1 MVIPE
6 RRKVGRYEILRKLGR
21 GGMADVYLAQ
31 DTEHQR
37 TVAIK
42 VIEHGPDADSR
53 ETIEAERRGSQLQA
67 KLAEIDSRVV
77 KIFDAEDM
85 DGYFVVA
92 MEYVEG
98 QDLSD
103 VMRHGPAA
111 PDDAVDIALA
121 ICQTLEHAHTLE
133 VTIDGKECR
142 GIVHGDIKPKN
153 IRIDHENR
161 VRVLDFGIA
170 KALSLSRKLTR
181 NEFGSVPY
189 ASPERLDSGDVNSMS
204 DLWSLGV
211 LLYEMVAGLQPYQ
224 AESTERLERMIRS
237 RIPAPPA
244 PDPCPEPLR
253 RILLKSMD
261 PEPQRRYQSAADLA
275 MDLVAFRAGAP
286 VRAETPA
293 ETDEDADATRRTYR
307 PASAMDAAV
316 DEATRRTAKP
326 VKFGT
331 KASSPPALK
340 PVSRFG
346 YQVRRA
352 FVMLAGLALA
362 YIVYAVT
369 SGVVLWRHGQD
380 LDRDIHAEVLT
391 DPDAI
396 WTRWA
401 DISKGNARALALF
414 APRRSVKKK
423 LASAAERVIGTYRN
437 SDTQPVYERDW
448 ERARNYLARAL
459 EIDPGDETVRGELRL
474 CEGQI
479 DRINGVSHHN
489 AAVLNEAVEKFEEAE
504 QALPRSPDP
513 ELGLAGV
520 YVYGLKDIDKAY
532 AALQEAERRGYKLGN
547 RQKAQL
553 ADGYRDRGDRLWWDS
568 RDVRGLPQ
576 EKDQIQ
582 KAADDYRRALE
593 LYQGIVPYSSANVN
607 IVRVQASLNA
617 IESRLLQVQ
626 AEPSR

>member
-1 MVIPE
+1 MVVPE
-6 RRKVGRYEILRKLGR
+6 RRKVGRYEILSKLGR

-31 DTEHQR
+31 DTGQER
-37 TVAIK
+37 TVALK
-42 VIEHGPDADSR
+42 VIEYGPDADSR

-67 KLAEIDSRVV
+67 KLAEVDPRVV
-77 KIFDAEDM
+77 QIFDAGDM
-85 DGYFVVA
+85 DGYFAVA

-103 VMRHGPAA
+103 LMRHGPA
-111 PDDAVDIALA
+111 PVDDAADIALA
-121 ICQTLEHAHTLE
+121 ICQTLHNAHTLE

-153 IRIDHENR
+153 IRIDRENR

-189 ASPERLDSGDVNSMS
+189 ASPERLDSGDVNFMS

-211 LLYEMVAGLQPYQ
+211 LLYELVTGSQPYQ
-224 AESTERLERMIRS
+224 SESTERLERMIRS

-244 PDPCPEPLR
+244 PDPCPEALR
-253 RILLKSMD
+253 RILRKSMD
-261 PEPQRRYQSAADLA
+261 PEPERRYQSAADLA
-275 MDLVAFRAGAP
+275 ADLAAFRAGAP
-286 VRAETPA
+286 VSAET
-293 ETDEDADATRRTYR
+293 EEDADATRRTFH
-307 PASAMDAAV
+307 PAAV
-316 DEATRRTAKP
+316 ADDGTRRTTTKPPTSTASLQGGKPAAKP
-326 VKFGT
+326 AT
-331 KASSPPALK
+331 
-340 PVSRFG
+340 RFG
-346 YQVRRA
+346 YQARRVL
-352 FVMLAGLALA
+352 VMLAGLVLA

-369 SGVVLWRHGQD
+369 SGVVLWRHGQQ

-391 DPDAI
+391 DPDAV
-396 WTRWA
+396 WSRWA
-401 DISKGNARALALF
+401 DISKGNPQALALF
-414 APRRSVKKK
+414 TPRRSVKKK
-423 LASAAERVIGTYRN
+423 LVAAAERVIETYRN
-437 SDTQPVYERDW
+437 SDSQPVYENDW
-448 ERARNYLARAL
+448 KRAKLYLARAL

-479 DRINGVSHHN
+479 DRINGLSHHN
-489 AAVLNEAVEKFEEAE
+489 AAVLNEAVHKFEEAQ
-504 QALPRSPDP
+504 QALPHSPDP
-513 ELGLAGV
+513 ELGLARV

-532 AALQEAERRGYKLGN
+532 ATLQEAAHRGYKLGS
-547 RQKAQL
+547 REKSQL

-593 LYQGIVPYSSANVN
+593 LYQGIVPYGNANVN
-607 IVRVQASLNA
+607 IVRVQGSLSA
-617 IESRLLQVQ
+617 IEYRLGELQ

>member
-6 RRKVGRYEILRKLGR
+6 RRKVGKYEILSKLGR

-31 DTEHQR
+31 DTENQR
-37 TVAIK
+37 TVALK
-42 VIEHGPDADSR
+42 VIEQGPDADSR

-77 KIFDAEDM
+77 RIFDTADM

-98 QDLSD
+98 HDLSD
-103 VMRHGPAA
+103 LMRGGPAA
-111 PDDAVDIALA
+111 PDDAADIALA
-121 ICQTLEHAHTLE
+121 ICQTIHNAHSLE
-133 VTIDGKECR
+133 VTIDGKDCR

-153 IRIDHENR
+153 IRIDNENR

-189 ASPERLDSGDVNSMS
+189 ASPERLESGDVNSMS

-211 LLYEMVAGLQPYQ
+211 LLYELVTGSQPYQ

-244 PDPCPEPLR
+244 PDPCPEALR

-261 PEPQRRYQSAADLA
+261 PEPGRRYQTAADLA
-275 MDLVAFRAGAP
+275 ADLVAFRAGAP
-286 VRAETPA
+286 VQAET
-293 ETDEDADATRRTYR
+293 EEDANATRRTFH
-307 PASAMDAAV
+307 PAPGV
-316 DEATRRTAKP
+316 DEGTRRTAKP
-326 VKFGT
+326 AAPTAPVKYG
-331 KASSPPALK
+331 KPAAK
-340 PVSRFG
+340 PVSRIG
-346 YQVRRA
+346 YRARRTL
-352 FVMLAGLALA
+352 VMLAGLALA

-369 SGVVLWRHGQD
+369 SGVVLWRRGQQ
-380 LDRDIHAEVLT
+380 LDRDIHAETLT
-391 DPDAI
+391 DPEAI

-401 DISKGNARALALF
+401 DISKGNSQALALF
-414 APRRSVKKK
+414 TPRRAVKKK
-423 LASAAERVIGTYRN
+423 LVAEAERVIGTYRN
-437 SDTQPVYERDW
+437 SDSQPVYENDW
-448 ERARNYLARAL
+448 KRARLCLARVL
-459 EIDPGDETVRGELRL
+459 EIDPADETVRGELRL

-479 DRINGVSHHN
+479 DRINGLSHHN
-489 AAVLNEAVEKFEEAE
+489 AALLNEAVQKFEEAE
-504 QALPRSPDP
+504 QALPHSPDP

-593 LYQGIVPYSSANVN
+593 LYQGIAPYGGANVN
-607 IVRVQASLNA
+607 IVRVQGSLSSV
-617 IESRLLQVQ
+617 EYRLQELQ
-626 AEPSR
+626 AEPGR

>member
-6 RRKVGRYEILRKLGR
+6 RRKVGKYEILRKLGR

-31 DTEHQR
+31 DAQHER
-37 TVAIK
+37 IVAIK
-42 VIEHGPDADSR
+42 VIEQGPDADSR
-53 ETIEAERRGSQLQA
+53 ETIEAERRGAQLQA
-67 KLAEIDSRVV
+67 KLAEIDPRVV
-77 KIFDAEDM
+77 RIFDAADM

-103 VMRHGPAA
+103 LMRHGPAA

-133 VTIDGKECR
+133 VTIDGKPCR

-204 DLWSLGV
+204 DLWSLGI
-211 LLYEMVAGLQPYQ
+211 LLYELVTGSQPYQ
-224 AESTERLERMIRS
+224 AENTERLERMIRS

-244 PDPCPEPLR
+244 PDPCPAPLR
-253 RILLKSMD
+253 CILLKSMY
-261 PEPQRRYQSAADLA
+261 PEPERRYQSAAEMA
-275 MDLVAFRAGAP
+275 ADLVAFRAGAP
-286 VRAETPA
+286 VRAET
-293 ETDEDADATRRTYR
+293 EDDADVTRRTFR
-307 PASAMDAAV
+307 PVSAMD
-316 DEATRRTAKP
+316 DSTRRTAQP
-326 VKFGT
+326 VKFGSR
-331 KASSPPALK
+331 APAPRAAK
-340 PVSRFG
+340 PGPFG
-346 YQVRRA
+346 YQARRVL
-352 FVMLAGLALA
+352 VMLAGLVLA

-369 SGVVLWRHGQD
+369 SGVVLWRQGQQ
-380 LDRDIHAEVLT
+380 LDRDIRAEVLT

-396 WTRWA
+396 WSRWA
-401 DISKGNARALALF
+401 DISKGKAQALALF
-414 APRRSVKKK
+414 APRRSVKRK
-423 LASAAERVIGTYRN
+423 LVSAAERVIGTYRN

-448 ERARNYLARAL
+448 ERARNDLARAL
-459 EIDPGDETVRGELRL
+459 EVDPGDETVRGELRL

-479 DRINGVSHHN
+479 DRINGLSHHN
-489 AAVLNEAVEKFEEAE
+489 TALLNEAIEKFEEAE
-504 QALPRSPDP
+504 QAMPRSPDP

-532 AALQEAERRGYKLGN
+532 AVLQQAEQRGYKLGS
-547 RQKAQL
+547 RQKVQL
-553 ADGYRDRGDRLWWDS
+553 ADGYRDRGDRLWYDS

-576 EKDQIQ
+576 EKDQIR

-593 LYQGIVPYSSANVN
+593 LYQGIVPYNSANVN
-607 IVRVQASLNA
+607 IVRVQGSLSA
-617 IESRLLQVQ
+617 LEDRLALLEAGQSR
-626 AEPSR
+626 

>member
-6 RRKVGRYEILRKLGR
+6 RRKIGRYEILRKLGR

-31 DTEHQR
+31 DTEHER
-37 TVAIK
+37 TVALK
-42 VIEHGPDADSR
+42 VIEQGPDADSR
-53 ETIEAERRGSQLQA
+53 ETIEAERRGSELQA
-67 KLAEIDSRVV
+67 KLAEIDTRVV
-77 KIFDAEDM
+77 KIFDVEDR
-85 DGYFVVA
+85 DGYFMVA

-98 QDLSD
+98 NDLSD
-103 VMRHGPAA
+103 LMRHGPAT

-121 ICQTLEHAHTLE
+121 ICQTLEHAHTLD
-133 VTIDGKECR
+133 VTMDGKDCR

-189 ASPERLDSGDVNSMS
+189 ASPERLDSGDVNAMS

-211 LLYEMVAGLQPYQ
+211 LLYELVTGSQPYQ

-244 PDPCPEPLR
+244 PDPCPEALR

-261 PEPQRRYQSAADLA
+261 PEPERRYQSAAQLA
-275 MDLVAFRAGAP
+275 ADLVAFRTGVPVAAGA
-286 VRAETPA
+286 E
-293 ETDEDADATRRTYR
+293 EDADATRRTFH
-307 PASAMDAAV
+307 PAPGA
-316 DEATRRTAKP
+316 DESTRRTAPGVAPRKP
-326 VKFGT
+326 SRGFRPAG
-331 KASSPPALK
+331 PP
-340 PVSRFG
+340 SRYA
-346 YQVRRA
+346 YQARRF
-352 FVMLAGLALA
+352 FVMVAGLVLA
-362 YIVYAVT
+362 YVVYAVT
-369 SGVVLWRHGQD
+369 SSIVLWRRGQQ

-391 DPDAI
+391 DPEAI
-396 WTRWA
+396 WNRWN
-401 DISKGNARALALF
+401 DLSKGSAQSLALF
-414 APRRSVKKK
+414 GPRRSVKKR
-423 LASAAERVIGTYRN
+423 LVAAADQVIETYRD
-437 SDTQPVYERDW
+437 SDSQPVYENDW
-448 ERARNYLARAL
+448 KRARLYLGRAL

-489 AAVLNEAVEKFEEAE
+489 AAMLNEAVQKFEEAE
-504 QALPRSPDP
+504 RALPHSPDP

-520 YVYGLKDIDKAY
+520 YVYGLKDIDRAY
-532 AALQEAERRGYKLGN
+532 AAVQEAERRGYKLGN

-593 LYQGIVPYSSANVN
+593 LYQGIVPYGSANAN
-607 IVRVQASLNA
+607 IVRVQASLN
-617 IESRLLQVQ
+617 SVQYRLSELQ
-626 AEPSR
+626 AEQSR

>member
-6 RRKVGRYEILRKLGR
+6 RRKVGKYEILRKLGR

-31 DTEHQR
+31 DAEHQR
-37 TVAIK
+37 TVALK
-42 VIEHGPDADSR
+42 VIEQGPDADSR

-67 KLAEIDSRVV
+67 KLAEIDARVV
-77 KIFDAEDM
+77 RIFDTGDM

-103 VMRHGPAA
+103 LMRGGPASA
-111 PDDAVDIALA
+111 DDAVDIALA

-153 IRIDHENR
+153 IRIDNENR

-211 LLYEMVAGLQPYQ
+211 LLYELATGSQPYQ

-244 PDPCPEPLR
+244 PDPCPQALR

-261 PEPQRRYQSAADLA
+261 LEPERRYQSAAEMGA
-275 MDLVAFRAGAP
+275 DLVAFRAGAP
-286 VRAETPA
+286 VSAEA
-293 ETDEDADATRRTYR
+293 EEDANATRRTFR
-307 PASAMDAAV
+307 SAPGV
-316 DEATRRTAKP
+316 DDSTRRTTKP
-326 VKFGT
+326 IKFGT
-331 KASSPPALK
+331 GAPGPRAAKPASRL
-340 PVSRFG
+340 G
-346 YQVRRA
+346 YRGRR
-352 FVMLAGLALA
+352 VLTMLAGLALA
-362 YIVYAVT
+362 YIVYAVA

-391 DPDAI
+391 DPEAI
-396 WTRWA
+396 WSRWA
-401 DISKGNARALALF
+401 DISKGNAQSLALF

-423 LASAAERVIGTYRN
+423 LVAAADRVIGTYRD
-437 SDTQPVYERDW
+437 SDTQPVYEKDW

-479 DRINGVSHHN
+479 DCINGRSHHN
-489 AAVLNEAVEKFEEAE
+489 AALLNEAVQKFEEAQ

-513 ELGLAGV
+513 QLGLARV

-532 AALQEAERRGYKLGN
+532 AALQEAERRGYKLGS
-547 RQKAQL
+547 REKAQL
-553 ADGYRDRGDRLWWDS
+553 ADGYRDRGDRLWWYS

-576 EKDQIQ
+576 EKDQIG

-593 LYQGIVPYSSANVN
+593 LYQGIAPYGSANVN
-607 IVRVQASLNA
+607 IVRVQGSLSA
-617 IESRLLQVQ
+617 IGYRLAQLQ
-626 AEPSR
+626 AEPSTR

>member
-6 RRKVGRYEILRKLGR
+6 RRKVGKYEILRKLGR

-31 DTEHQR
+31 DPEYQR

-42 VIEHGPDADSR
+42 VIEQGPDADSR

-77 KIFDAEDM
+77 KIFDMEDL

-103 VMRHGPAA
+103 LMRHGPAA

-121 ICQTLEHAHTLE
+121 ICQTLEHAHSLE
-133 VTIDGKECR
+133 VTIDGKDCR

-189 ASPERLDSGDVNSMS
+189 ASPERLDSGDVNAMS

-211 LLYEMVAGLQPYQ
+211 LLYEMVTGSQPYQ

-253 RILLKSMD
+253 RILLKSMH
-261 PEPQRRYQSAADLA
+261 PESERRYQSAADLA
-275 MDLVAFRAGAP
+275 SDLVAFRAGAP
-286 VRAETPA
+286 VRAEAPA
-293 ETDEDADATRRTYR
+293 ATDDATRRTYR
-307 PASAMDAAV
+307 PASAADGAV

-331 KASSPPALK
+331 RASVPPAVK

-346 YQVRRA
+346 YQARRA

-369 SGVVLWRHGQD
+369 SGVVLWRRGQD

-401 DISKGNARALALF
+401 DISKDNAQALALF

-423 LASAAERVIGTYRN
+423 LAAAAERVIGTYRN
-437 SDTQPVYERDW
+437 SDTQPVYEKDW

-459 EIDPGDETVRGELRL
+459 EIDPADETVRGELRL

-489 AAVLNEAVEKFEEAE
+489 TAVLNEAIEKFEEAE

-593 LYQGIVPYSSANVN
+593 LYQGIVPYTSANVN
-607 IVRVQASLNA
+607 IVRVQASLSA
-617 IESRLLQVQ
+617 IEYRLAQLQSQ
-626 AEPSR
+626 PSRQ

>member
-6 RRKVGRYEILRKLGR
+6 RRKVGKYEILSKLGR

-31 DTEHQR
+31 DTENQR
-37 TVAIK
+37 TVALK
-42 VIEHGPDADSR
+42 VIEYGPDADSR

-77 KIFDAEDM
+77 RIFDAGDM
-85 DGYFVVA
+85 DGYFGVA

-103 VMRHGPAA
+103 LMRHGLA
-111 PDDAVDIALA
+111 PVDDAADIALA
-121 ICQTLEHAHTLE
+121 ICQTLHNAHTLE
-133 VTIDGKECR
+133 ITIDGKDYR

-153 IRIDHENR
+153 IRIDNENR

-211 LLYEMVAGLQPYQ
+211 LLYELVTGSQPYQ
-224 AESTERLERMIRS
+224 AESTERLESMIRS

-244 PDPCPEPLR
+244 PDPCPEALR
-253 RILLKSMD
+253 RILMKSMD
-261 PEPQRRYQSAADLA
+261 PEPERRYQSAADLA
-275 MDLVAFRAGAP
+275 ADLVAFRAGAP
-286 VRAETPA
+286 VRAET
-293 ETDEDADATRRTYR
+293 EEDANATRRTFH
-307 PASAMDAAV
+307 PGPGA
-316 DEATRRTAKP
+316 DEDTRRTAKP
-326 VKFGT
+326 AAPMAPVRYGK
-331 KASSPPALK
+331 PAAK
-340 PVSRFG
+340 PARLG
-346 YQVRRA
+346 YRARRVL
-352 FVMLAGLALA
+352 VMLAGLALA

-369 SGVVLWRHGQD
+369 SGVVLWRHGQQ

-391 DPDAI
+391 DPEAI
-396 WTRWA
+396 WSRWA
-401 DISKGNARALALF
+401 DISKGNPQALALF
-414 APRRSVKKK
+414 TPRRSVKKR
-423 LASAAERVIGTYRN
+423 LVAAADKVIGTYRT
-437 SDTQPVYERDW
+437 SDSQPVYENDW
-448 ERARNYLARAL
+448 KRAKLYLARAL
-459 EIDPGDETVRGELRL
+459 EMDPADETVRGELRL

-489 AAVLNEAVEKFEEAE
+489 AALLNEAVQKFEEAQ
-504 QALPRSPDP
+504 QALPHSPDP

-520 YVYGLKDIDKAY
+520 YVSGLKDIDKGY
-532 AALQEAERRGYKLGN
+532 DALQEAERRGYKLGN

-576 EKDQIQ
+576 EKDQIR

-593 LYQGIVPYSSANVN
+593 LYQGMVPYSSANVN
-607 IVRVQASLNA
+607 IVRVQGSLTA
-617 IESRLLQVQ
+617 IESRLSELQ
-626 AEPSR
+626 AEPFR

>member
-1 MVIPE
+1 
-6 RRKVGRYEILRKLGR
+6 
-21 GGMADVYLAQ
+21 MADVYLAQ

-42 VIEHGPDADSR
+42 VIEQGPDADSR

-67 KLAEIDSRVV
+67 KLAEIDARVV
-77 KIFDAEDM
+77 KIFDTADL

-92 MEYVEG
+92 MEYIEG

-133 VTIDGKECR
+133 VVIDGKQCR

-153 IRIDHENR
+153 IRIDRENR

-211 LLYEMVAGLQPYQ
+211 LLYEMVAGSQPYR

-237 RIPAPPA
+237 HIPAPPA

-261 PEPQRRYQSAADLA
+261 PAPERRYQSAADLA
-275 MDLVAFRAGAP
+275 VDLVAFRAGAP
-286 VRAETPA
+286 VRAEMPA
-293 ETDEDADATRRTYR
+293 ETEEDANATRRTFH
-307 PASAMDAAV
+307 PGADV
-316 DEATRRTAKP
+316 DDSTRRTAKP
-326 VKFGT
+326 AAST
-331 KASSPPALK
+331 KPALLAG
-340 PVSRFG
+340 PVARPAEPPSRFR
-346 YQVRRA
+346 YETRRGL
-352 FVMLAGLALA
+352 VMLAGLALA

-369 SGVVLWRHGQD
+369 SGVVLWRHGQE
-380 LDRDIHAEVLT
+380 LDRQIHAEVLT

-396 WTRWA
+396 WSRWA
-401 DISKGNARALALF
+401 DVSKGNAQALALF

-423 LASAAERVIGTYRN
+423 MVAAAERVIGTYRN
-437 SDTQPVYERDW
+437 SDSQPVYENDW
-448 ERARNYLARAL
+448 KRAKLYLARAL
-459 EIDPGDETVRGELRL
+459 EMDPGDETVRGELRL

-489 AAVLNEAVEKFEEAE
+489 AAILNEAIQKFEEAE
-504 QALPRSPDP
+504 QALPHSPDP

-532 AALQEAERRGYKLGN
+532 AELQEAERRGYRLGN

-553 ADGYRDRGDRLWWDS
+553 ADGYRDRGDRLWLDS

-607 IVRVQASLNA
+607 IVRLQSSLFA
-617 IESRLLQVQ
+617 IESRLAELQN
-626 AEPSR
+626 EPPR

>member
-6 RRKVGRYEILRKLGR
+6 RRKVGKYEILRKLGR

-31 DTEHQR
+31 DTENER
-37 TVAIK
+37 TVALK
-42 VIEHGPDADSR
+42 VIEHGADTDSR
-53 ETIEAERRGSQLQA
+53 DTIEAERRGSQLQA

-77 KIFDAEDM
+77 KIFDAGDM
-85 DGYFVVA
+85 DGYFGVA

-103 VMRHGPAA
+103 LMRHGPAA

-133 VTIDGKECR
+133 VTIDGKDCR

-153 IRIDHENR
+153 IRIDNENR

-211 LLYEMVAGLQPYQ
+211 MLYELVTGSQPYQ

-244 PDPCPEPLR
+244 PDPCPEALR
-253 RILLKSMD
+253 RILLKTMD
-261 PEPQRRYQSAADLA
+261 PEPARRYQSAADLA
-275 MDLVAFRAGAP
+275 ADLARFRAGAE
-286 VRAETPA
+286 VAAES
-293 ETDEDADATRRTYR
+293 EEDANATRRTFHPE
-307 PASAMDAAV
+307 PAADDS
-316 DEATRRTAKP
+316 TRRTAKP
-326 VKFGT
+326 AASAVPMRFG
-331 KASSPPALK
+331 KPAAKPPAA
-340 PVSRFG
+340 PPSRF
-346 YQVRRA
+346 QFEVKRVL
-352 FVMLAGLALA
+352 VMLSGLVLA
-362 YIVYAVT
+362 YVVYAVT
-369 SGVVLWRHGQD
+369 SGVVLWRHGQQ

-396 WTRWA
+396 WARWA
-401 DISKGNARALALF
+401 DISKGNAQAMSLF
-414 APRRSVKKK
+414 TPRRSVKKK
-423 LASAAERVIGTYRN
+423 LVSAAERVIETYRT
-437 SDTQPVYERDW
+437 SDSQPVYENDW
-448 ERARNYLARAL
+448 KRAKLYLARAL
-459 EIDPGDETVRGELRL
+459 EMDPGDETVRGELRL

-479 DRINGVSHHN
+479 DRINGTSHHN
-489 AAVLNEAVEKFEEAE
+489 AALLNEAVQKFEEAQ
-504 QALPRSPDP
+504 QALPHSPDP

-520 YVYGLKDIDKAY
+520 YVSGLKDIDKAY
-532 AALQEAERRGYKLGN
+532 DALQEAEHHGYKLGN
-547 RQKAQL
+547 RQKALL

-593 LYQGIVPYSSANVN
+593 LYQGIVPYGSANVN
-607 IVRVQASLNA
+607 IVRVQGSLSA
-617 IESRLLQVQ
+617 IEFRLKELQT
-626 AEPSR
+626 EPH

>member
-31 DTEHQR
+31 DPENER
-37 TVAIK
+37 TVALK
-42 VIEHGPDADSR
+42 VIEHGPDADSK

-67 KLAEIDSRVV
+67 QLAEVDPRVV
-77 KIFDAEDM
+77 KIFDADDM
-85 DGYFVVA
+85 DGYFAVA

-98 QDLSD
+98 QDLAD
-103 VMRHGPAA
+103 LMRHGPAQV
-111 PDDAVDIALA
+111 DDAADIALA
-121 ICQTLEHAHTLE
+121 ICQTLHNAHTLA
-133 VTIDGKECR
+133 VTIDGKEYR

-153 IRIDHENR
+153 IRIDNENR

-211 LLYEMVAGLQPYQ
+211 LLYELVTGAQPYQ

-253 RILLKSMD
+253 RILLKCMD
-261 PEPQRRYQSAADLA
+261 PEPDRRYQSAADLA
-275 MDLVAFRAGAP
+275 TDLVAFRAGAP
-286 VRAETPA
+286 VAAES
-293 ETDEDADATRRTYR
+293 EEDSGATRRTFH
-307 PASAMDAAV
+307 PAAGPDDS
-316 DEATRRTAKP
+316 TRRTVKP
-326 VKFGT
+326 AAT
-331 KASSPPALK
+331 KAAAAARGAGPAEQPTSFQYGVK
-340 PVSRFG
+340 RFL
-346 YQVRRA
+346 
-352 FVMLAGLALA
+352 VMLAGVVLA
-362 YIVYAVT
+362 YSVYAVT
-369 SGVVLWRHGQD
+369 SGIVVWRRGQQ

-401 DISKGNARALALF
+401 DISKGNAQSMALF
-414 APRRSVKKK
+414 APRHSVKRH
-423 LASAAERVIGTYRN
+423 LVTAADRVIETYRN
-437 SDTQPVYERDW
+437 GDSQPVYENDW
-448 ERARNYLARAL
+448 KRAKQYLARAL

-479 DRINGVSHHN
+479 DRINGLTHHN
-489 AAVLNEAVEKFEEAE
+489 TAVLNEAVQKFEEAQ
-504 QALPRSPDP
+504 QALPHSPDP
-513 ELGLAGV
+513 ELGLARV
-520 YVYGLKDIDKAY
+520 YVYGLKDIDRAY
-532 AALQEAERRGYKLGN
+532 AALQEAEHRGYKLGS
-547 RQKAQL
+547 REKAQL

-576 EKDQIQ
+576 ERDQIE

-593 LYQGIVPYSSANVN
+593 LYQSIVPYGNANVN
-607 IVRVQASLNA
+607 IVRVQGSLSS
-617 IESRLLQVQ
+617 IEYRI
-626 AEPSR
+626 AELH

>member
-6 RRKVGRYEILRKLGR
+6 TRKVGKYEILRKLGR

-31 DTEHQR
+31 DTEHER
-37 TVAIK
+37 TVALK
-42 VIEHGPDADSR
+42 VIEQGPDADSR

-67 KLAEIDSRVV
+67 KLAEIDPRVV
-77 KIFDAEDM
+77 KIFDAGDM

-103 VMRHGPAA
+103 LMRHGPAPA
-111 PDDAVDIALA
+111 DDAVDIALA

-211 LLYEMVAGLQPYQ
+211 LLYELVTGSQPYQ

-261 PEPQRRYQSAADLA
+261 PEPERRYQSAVDLAADLA
-275 MDLVAFRAGAP
+275 AFRAGAP
-286 VRAETPA
+286 VRAES
-293 ETDEDADATRRTYR
+293 EEDANATRRTFH
-307 PASAMDAAV
+307 PVPDV
-316 DEATRRTAKP
+316 DDSTRRTAKP
-326 VKFGT
+326 AGST
-331 KASSPPALK
+331 IPGQRPRALK
-340 PVSRFG
+340 PASRFG
-346 YQVRRA
+346 YQARRVL
-352 FVMLAGLALA
+352 VMLAGLALA
-362 YIVYAVT
+362 YTVYAVT
-369 SGVVLWRHGQD
+369 SGVVLWRHGQE

-391 DPDAI
+391 DPEAI
-396 WTRWA
+396 WSRWA
-401 DISKGNARALALF
+401 DISKGNAQALALF

-423 LASAAERVIGTYRN
+423 LAAAAERVIETYRN
-437 SDTQPVYERDW
+437 SDSQPVYENDW
-448 ERARNYLARAL
+448 KRAKSFLARAL

-489 AAVLNEAVEKFEEAE
+489 AAVLNEAVQKFEEAQ

-513 ELGLAGV
+513 ELGLARV

-547 RQKAQL
+547 REKAQL
-553 ADGYRDRGDRLWWDS
+553 ADGYRDRGDSLWWDS
-568 RDVRGLPQ
+568 RNVRGLPQ

-593 LYQGIVPYSSANVN
+593 LYQGIVPYSSANIN
-607 IVRVQASLNA
+607 IVRVQGSLSA
-617 IESRLLQVQ
+617 IEYRLAELQ
-626 AEPSR
+626 AEPAR

>member
-1 MVIPE
+1 MVIPA
-6 RRKVGRYEILRKLGR
+6 RRKVGKYEILSKLGR

-31 DTEHQR
+31 DTDNQR
-37 TVAIK
+37 TVALK
-42 VIEHGPDADSR
+42 VIEQGPDPDSR
-53 ETIEAERRGSQLQA
+53 ETIEAERRGSRLQA
-67 KLAEIDSRVV
+67 ALAEIDPRVV
-77 KIFDAEDM
+77 KIFDAGDM
-85 DGYFVVA
+85 DGYFGVA
-92 MEYVEG
+92 MEYVDG

-103 VMRHGPAA
+103 LMRHGPA
-111 PDDAVDIALA
+111 PVDDAADIALA
-121 ICQTLEHAHTLE
+121 ICQTLHNAHSLA
-133 VTIDGKECR
+133 VSIDGKEYR

-153 IRIDHENR
+153 IRMDQENR

-189 ASPERLDSGDVNSMS
+189 ASPERLDSGDVNAMS

-211 LLYEMVAGLQPYQ
+211 LLYELVTGSQPYQ

-244 PDPCPEPLR
+244 PDPCPEALR

-261 PEPQRRYQSAADLA
+261 PEPERRYQSAADLA
-275 MDLVAFRAGAP
+275 ADLVAFRAGAP
-286 VRAETPA
+286 VRAGS
-293 ETDEDADATRRTYR
+293 EDDAAATRRTFH
-307 PASAMDAAV
+307 PAAGADDS
-316 DEATRRTAKP
+316 TRRTVQAPHPPTAPMRFGKP
-326 VKFGT
+326 AV
-331 KASSPPALK
+331 K
-340 PVSRFG
+340 PVSRYG
-346 YQVRRA
+346 YRTRRVL
-352 FVMLAGLALA
+352 VMLAGLALA
-362 YIVYAVT
+362 YIVFAVT
-369 SGVVLWRHGQD
+369 SSVVRWRRGQQ
-380 LDRDIHAEVLT
+380 LDRDINAEVLT

-396 WTRWA
+396 WNRWA
-401 DISKGNARALALF
+401 DVSQGNPQALALF
-414 APRRSVKKK
+414 SPRRSVKKR
-423 LASAAERVIGTYRN
+423 LVAAADRVIGTYRN
-437 SDTQPVYERDW
+437 SDSQPVYESDW
-448 ERARNYLARAL
+448 KRARLDLARAL

-489 AAVLNEAVEKFEEAE
+489 PALLNEAVQKFEEAQ

-532 AALQEAERRGYKLGN
+532 DALQEAERRGYKLGN

-576 EKDQIQ
+576 ERDQIG

-593 LYQGIVPYSSANVN
+593 LYQGIAPYSSANAN
-607 IVRVQASLNA
+607 IVRVQGSLSA
-617 IESRLLQVQ
+617 IETRLAELQAASR
-626 AEPSR
+626 

>member
-6 RRKVGRYEILRKLGR
+6 RRKVGKYEILSKLGR

-31 DTEHQR
+31 DSENQR
-37 TVAIK
+37 TVALK
-42 VIEHGPDADSR
+42 VIEQGPDADSR

-67 KLAEIDSRVV
+67 KLAEIDPRVV
-77 KIFDAEDM
+77 KIFDAGDM
-85 DGYFVVA
+85 DGYFGVA

-103 VMRHGPAA
+103 LMRHGPA
-111 PDDAVDIALA
+111 PVDDAADIALA
-121 ICQTLEHAHTLE
+121 ICQTLHNAHSLA
-133 VTIDGKECR
+133 VSIDGKEYR

-153 IRIDHENR
+153 IRMDQENR

-189 ASPERLDSGDVNSMS
+189 ASPERLDSGDVNAMS

-211 LLYEMVAGLQPYQ
+211 LLYELVTGAQPYQ

-244 PDPCPEPLR
+244 PDPCPEALR

-261 PEPQRRYQSAADLA
+261 PEPERRYQSAADLA
-275 MDLVAFRAGAP
+275 ADLVAFRAGAP
-286 VRAETPA
+286 VRAGSE
-293 ETDEDADATRRTYR
+293 EDAAATRRTFH
-307 PASAMDAAV
+307 PAAAAGT
-316 DEATRRTAKP
+316 DDSTRRTVQPAQAPTPPMRFGKP
-326 VKFGT
+326 APK
-331 KASSPPALK
+331 PAG
-340 PVSRFG
+340 RFG
-346 YQVRRA
+346 YRARR
-352 FVMLAGLALA
+352 FLVMLAGLALA
-362 YIVYAVT
+362 YIVFVLT
-369 SGVVLWRHGQD
+369 SGVVRWRRGQQ
-380 LDRDIHAEVLT
+380 LDRDINAEVLT
-391 DPDAI
+391 DPEAI
-396 WTRWA
+396 WSRWA
-401 DISKGNARALALF
+401 EISQGDPQALALF
-414 APRRSVKKK
+414 SPRRSVKKR
-423 LASAAERVIGTYRN
+423 LVAAADRVIGTYRN
-437 SDTQPVYERDW
+437 SDSQPVYENDW
-448 ERARNYLARAL
+448 KRARLDLARAL

-489 AAVLNEAVEKFEEAE
+489 PALLNEAVQKFEEAQ

-532 AALQEAERRGYKLGN
+532 DALQEAERRGYKLGN

-576 EKDQIQ
+576 EKDQIR

-593 LYQGIVPYSSANVN
+593 LYQGIVPYSSANAN
-607 IVRVQASLNA
+607 IVRVQGSLSA
-617 IESRLLQVQ
+617 IETRLAELQAAPRQ
-626 AEPSR
+626 